1 MRNLRFLPIFA
12 GLLIA
17 GMAFAQTPAP
27 KASPKSQWKKAT
39 FAGGCFWSMQVPF
52 DKVKGVSQTEVGFST
67 AWRKSPGPEQSS
79 RGRGDAVESIEI
91 TFDPAQVGYEQL
103 LEIYWHN
110 IDPTQDNGQFADIGP
125 QYRTYIFVHDE
136 DQRKMA
142 EASKEQLAQSG
153 RFTRPIA
160 VKIAAVSPFRPAEE
174 FHQKYAKKN
183 PSDYYEYAEGSGRY
197 PFIRR
202 VWGIDPRK

>member
-1 MRNLRFLPIFA
+1 MRKSHKLWLWSVAVCTALLVVATGGA
-12 GLLIA
+12 G
-17 GMAFAQTPAP
+17 P
-27 KASPKSQWKKAT
+27 KPKPQKAT

-52 DKVKGVSQTEVGFST
+52 DKVRGVKLTEVGFST
-67 AWRKSPGPEQSS
+67 ALDKESGR
-79 RGRGDAVESIEI
+79 RGDPVESIEI
-91 TFDPAQVGYEQL
+91 TFDPAQVSYEQL
-103 LEIYWHN
+103 LEVYWHN

-136 DQRKMA
+136 EQRKAA
-142 EASKEQLAQSG
+142 EAAKEQLAQSG
-153 RFTRPIA
+153 KFSRPIA
-160 VKIAAVSPFRPAEE
+160 VKVLAVSPFRPAEE